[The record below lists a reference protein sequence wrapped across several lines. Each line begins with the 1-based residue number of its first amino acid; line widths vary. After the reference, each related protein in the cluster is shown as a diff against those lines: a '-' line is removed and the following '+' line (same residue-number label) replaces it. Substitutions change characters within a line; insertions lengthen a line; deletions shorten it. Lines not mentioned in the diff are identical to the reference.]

1 MYGYMFPNI
10 FSDYSVKSAAV
21 RHPACQVAILSPMG
35 WLGSL
40 FDWQLF
46 GTMAVKVTAAYL
58 LALPI
63 GWEREQAQHSVGLR
77 TFPLVAMASCGYV
90 LLADTFIGGQYTG
103 VDAAARSRIIQ
114 GLTTG
119 IGFIG
124 GGAIMRSRGNVR
136 GTATAASIWN
146 TGVIG
151 AAVAESRF
159 EIAVIL
165 SLLNLITLR
174 LLVPLKERADKAAPE
189 ASK

>member
-1 MYGYMFPNI
+1 
-10 FSDYSVKSAAV
+10 
-21 RHPACQVAILSPMG
+21 MG
-35 WLGSL
+35 WPGSL
-40 FDWQLF
+40 FDWQVF
-46 GTMAVKVTAAYL
+46 GTIAAKVIVAYL

-63 GWEREQAQHSVGLR
+63 GWEREQVQHSVGLR

-90 LLADTFIGGQYTG
+90 LLADTFVGGHFTG

-124 GGAIMRSRGNVR
+124 GGAIMRGRGNVH

-151 AAVAESRF
+151 AAVAESHF
-159 EIAVIL
+159 EIALVL
-165 SLLNLITLR
+165 SLLNLITLH
-174 LLVPLKERADKAAPE
+174 LLVPWKERADHPKPE
-189 ASK
+189 ARQ

>member
-1 MYGYMFPNI
+1 M
-10 FSDYSVKSAAV
+10 DW
-21 RHPACQVAILSPMG
+21 LS
-35 WLGSL
+35 SS
-40 FDWQLF
+40 FDWRVF
-46 GTMAVKVTAAYL
+46 GVIAAKIVAAYL

-63 GWEREQAQHSVGLR
+63 GWEREQVQHSVGLR

-90 LLADTFIGGQYTG
+90 LLADTVSGG
-103 VDAAARSRIIQ
+103 DAAARSHIIQ

-124 GGAIMRSRGNVR
+124 GGAIMRGRGNVH

-151 AAVAESRF
+151 AAVAEKRL

-165 SLLNLITLR
+165 SLLNLITLH
-174 LLVPLKERADKAAPE
+174 LLVPAKERADQVKQAP
-189 ASK
+189 K

>member
-1 MYGYMFPNI
+1 
-10 FSDYSVKSAAV
+10 
-21 RHPACQVAILSPMG
+21 MG

-46 GTMAVKVTAAYL
+46 GVMAAKVTAAYL

-63 GWEREQAQHSVGLR
+63 GWERERALHAVGLR

-90 LLADTFIGGQYTG
+90 LLADTFIGAHSTG

-124 GGAIMRSRGNVR
+124 GGAILRSRGNIR

-159 EIAVIL
+159 EIALIL

-174 LLVPLKERADKAAPE
+174 LLAPLKERADRTKRE
-189 ASK
+189 ERE

>member
-1 MYGYMFPNI
+1 M
-10 FSDYSVKSAAV
+10 D
-21 RHPACQVAILSPMG
+21 
-35 WLGSL
+35 WLTAL
-40 FDWQLF
+40 FDWRLF
-46 GTMAVKVTAAYL
+46 GTIAAKISAAYF
-58 LALPI
+58 LAVPI
-63 GWEREQAQHSVGLR
+63 GWERERVQHSVGLR

-90 LLADTFIGGQYTG
+90 LLADTAAGG
-103 VDAAARSRIIQ
+103 DATARSHIIQ

-124 GGAIMRSRGNVR
+124 GGAIMRGRGNVH

-165 SLLNLITLR
+165 SLLNLITLH
-174 LLVPLKERADKAAPE
+174 LLVPRKERAGHAGREAP
-189 ASK
+189 K

>member
-1 MYGYMFPNI
+1 M
-10 FSDYSVKSAAV
+10 
-21 RHPACQVAILSPMG
+21 H

-40 FDWQLF
+40 FDWQAF
-46 GTMAVKVTAAYL
+46 AMMAGRIIAAYV

-90 LLADTFIGGQYTG
+90 MLADSVSGG
-103 VDAAARSRIIQ
+103 DAAARSRIIQ

-124 GGAIMRSRGNVR
+124 GGAIMRSRGNVH

-151 AAVAESRF
+151 AAIAESRF

-165 SLLNLITLR
+165 SLLNLVTLH
-174 LLVPLKERADKAAPE
+174 LLVPRKERILHKLV
-189 ASK
+189 K

>member
-1 MYGYMFPNI
+1 M
-10 FSDYSVKSAAV
+10 D
-21 RHPACQVAILSPMG
+21 
-35 WLGSL
+35 WLGS
-40 FDWQLF
+40 FNWQVF
-46 GTMAVKVTAAYL
+46 GVMAAKITAAYL

-63 GWEREQAQHSVGLR
+63 GWEREQVQHSVGLR
-77 TFPLVAMASCGYV
+77 TFPLVSMASCGYV
-90 LLADTFIGGQYTG
+90 LLADTVAGG
-103 VDAAARSRIIQ
+103 DAAARSRIIQ

-124 GGAIMRSRGNVR
+124 GGAIMRGRGNVH

-165 SLLNLITLR
+165 SLLNLITLH
-174 LLVPLKERADKAAPE
+174 LLIPLKERGGQAGHEAP
-189 ASK
+189 K